1 MLIETTNQLWSM
13 IHDKGKNQK
22 ESADSEG
29 FFDEDFRD
37 RMAVKE
43 ILADAN
49 AQEEEKFLEKQKTEG
64 FVGKMFKKLFSRKEK
79 SKLSDE
85 EYTGK

>member
-1 MLIETTNQLWSM
+1 
-13 IHDKGKNQK
+13 
-22 ESADSEG
+22 
-29 FFDEDFRD
+29 
-37 RMAVKE
+37 MAVKE